1 VQLAG
6 AIAVAHDAG
15 IIHRDIK
22 PDNVMLRPDG
32 YVKLLDF
39 GIAKI
44 ASPSATADEE
54 TTHMATEAGELL
66 GTLSYMSPEQ
76 ARGLAIDHRTDI
88 FAMGALIYEIVT
100 GKSAFRGDTPGDRLA
115 SLLTSDP
122 PPVSATAADVPP
134 LLDATVRKALRKSK
148 DERYTSAKELL
159 IDLKATSI
167 ALAVLSAASIVAH
180 GIGGQTDT
188 TRLLWDTALI
198 EKKTYKIVTPQVP
211 IASVKP
217 DRVVGVTVWQ
227 LREPARTDTGER
239 LLAHQGGEAEEWI
252 PSRVAADKR
261 LVEGDRVRLSI
272 EAARGGYLYVIDREQ
287 FSDGKSGDPY
297 LILPT
302 TATRGG
308 DNRVAAG
315 RVVEIPAQDDAP
327 PYFRLRRS
335 RPDQTALR
343 WDDLSYGANAAGSCR
358 YLQT

>member
-1 VQLAG
+1 MIVM
-6 AIAVAHDAG
+6 
-15 IIHRDIK
+15 K
-22 PDNVMLRPDG
+22 PFTRRP
-32 YVKLLDF
+32 
-39 GIAKI
+39 
-44 ASPSATADEE
+44 
-54 TTHMATEAGELL
+54 
-66 GTLSYMSPEQ
+66 
-76 ARGLAIDHRTDI
+76 
-88 FAMGALIYEIVT
+88 
-100 GKSAFRGDTPGDRLA
+100 
-115 SLLTSDP
+115 
-122 PPVSATAADVPP
+122 
-134 LLDATVRKALRKSK
+134 
-148 DERYTSAKELL
+148 
-159 IDLKATSI
+159 SI

-180 GIGGQTDT
+180 GIAQTDT

-198 EKKTYKIVTPQVP
+198 EKKTYKIVTPHVP
-211 IASVKP
+211 VASVKP

-227 LREPARTDTGER
+227 LRKPARADTGER

-297 LILPT
+297 LIFPT

-335 RPDQTALR
+335 RPDQTAEVLTIVVSSKPLEGLTIGDKPVR
-343 WDDLSYGANAAGSCR
+343 VPAAQLATWERSWGGPVGRLEMPTGVGQTWTKVEKSAGSDRQRSLTQDEPRPQTIFYRANSKADEPVMVKLTLR
-358 YLQT
+358 YDPK

>member
-1 VQLAG
+1 MIV
-6 AIAVAHDAG
+6 
-15 IIHRDIK
+15 IK
-22 PDNVMLRPDG
+22 PFTRP
-32 YVKLLDF
+32 
-39 GIAKI
+39 
-44 ASPSATADEE
+44 SP
-54 TTHMATEAGELL
+54 
-66 GTLSYMSPEQ
+66 
-76 ARGLAIDHRTDI
+76 
-88 FAMGALIYEIVT
+88 
-100 GKSAFRGDTPGDRLA
+100 
-115 SLLTSDP
+115 
-122 PPVSATAADVPP
+122 
-134 LLDATVRKALRKSK
+134 
-148 DERYTSAKELL
+148 
-159 IDLKATSI
+159 I
-167 ALAVLSAASIVAH
+167 ALAVLSAASLLAH
-180 GIGGQTDT
+180 GIGAQTDT

-211 IASVKP
+211 VASVKP

-297 LILPT
+297 LIFPT

-335 RPDQTALR
+335 RPDQTAEVLNIVVSSKPLEGLTIGDKPVR
-343 WDDLSYGANAAGSCR
+343 VPTAQLATWERSWGGSVGRLEMPAGVGQTWTKVEKDAGSDRQRSLTQDEPRPQTIFYRANSKADEPVMVKLTLR
-358 YLQT
+358 YDPKPRR